1 MAFQISPGVEVKEK
15 DLTTI
20 VPAVSTTIAGF
31 AGHFVWG
38 PVNQRVTIDSENNLK
53 SLFGEP
59 TDSNYEDWFTASNYL
74 GYGNNLQVVR
84 VTDTDG
90 STALNAGVSVGTFV
104 ANSDTYHTAIANTG
118 DKWIARY
125 AGAKGNS
132 LQVVWNDGGDGL
144 TWDYT
149 IGSTGASGSFGAG
162 ETLAQGTVAG
172 GSLGSATFVGTVVSE
187 SGGVIDINTISGTP
201 TNSAL
206 MYSVTTAG
214 AGGTYAYDGTTL
226 ATADGITT
234 SYAVSSSNYK
244 LWKYAGNF
252 STNMP
257 ETSQWCEDLTGSTN
271 ANDLVNIAVIDKD
284 GDFTGTKGT
293 VLEAFNGVSKASN
306 AKKYNGESNY
316 YRDII
321 NTASKYIWWGE
332 HPTTGAG
339 SVNTNVTGGS
349 AWGTEVTASGI
360 TFAVLNAA
368 GTTSGY
374 DKQLTGG
381 TGENSGTV
389 TATGASAGYGLFSD
403 SETVDMSLLLGG
415 QADVTLA
422 GELVDLCDSRKD
434 CVVFISPEK
443 ADVIANDTGL
453 EEATAET
460 AVLDYRNTQLN
471 KSSSYAFLDS
481 GWKYM
486 YDRYNDK
493 YRWVPL
499 NGDIAGLAVRSDQQT
514 ETWFSPAG
522 FNRGQIRG
530 VVKLSWNPRK
540 AHRDN
545 LYIDQVNPVVSF
557 PGEGTVLWGD
567 KTLQAKP
574 SAFDR
579 LNVRRLFIVL
589 EKAIATAAKY
599 QLFEQN
605 DAFTRTH
612 FKSMIEPFLRDV
624 QSRRGIID
632 FKVVCDDSN
641 NTGEVVD
648 RNEFVADIYIK
659 PTRSI
664 NFITLNFIATRTG
677 VDFSEVGA

>member
-31 AGHFVWG
+31 AGHFMWG
-38 PVNQRVTIDSENNLK
+38 PVEQRVTIDSENNLK
-53 SLFGEP
+53 SLYGEP
-59 TDSNYEDWFTASNYL
+59 TDANYEDWFTAANYL

-84 VTDTDG
+84 VTDDG
-90 STALNAGVSVGTFV
+90 TTGQNAGISGSSGSFV
-104 ANSDTYHTAIANTG
+104 KNSDHYFQGIAGTG
-118 DKWIARY
+118 DTWIARY
-125 AGAKGNS
+125 PGTRGNS
-132 LQVVWNDGGDGL
+132 LKVVWHDGGA
-144 TWDYT
+144 
-149 IGSTGASGSFGAG
+149 STG
-162 ETLAQGTVAG
+162 V
-172 GSLGSATFVGTVVSE
+172 SL
-187 SGGVIDINTISGTP
+187 D
-201 TNSAL
+201 
-206 MYSVTTAG
+206 
-214 AGGTYAYDGTTL
+214 
-226 ATADGITT
+226 
-234 SYAVSSSNYK
+234 NYK
-244 LWKYAGNF
+244 DWTYQANF
-252 STNMP
+252 ATNMP
-257 ETSQWCEDLTGSTN
+257 YTSQWFEDLTGSTLGY
-271 ANDLVNIAVIDKD
+271 DGVNVAVIDED
-284 GDFTGTKGT
+284 GEFTGTKGT
-293 VLEAFNGVSKASN
+293 VLETFNGLSKASN
-306 AKKYNGESNY
+306 SKKYNGESNY
-316 YRDII
+316 YVNVI
-321 NTASKYIWWGE
+321 NDSSKYIWWGE
-332 HPTTGAG
+332 HGATGTGANKVTVG
-339 SVNTNVTGGS
+339 SV
-349 AWGTEVTASGI
+349 AWGDAVTISGG
-360 TFAVLNAA
+360 TFGTLHG
-368 GTTSGY
+368 GTTSNDGY
-374 DKQLTGG
+374 GASLVDGA
-381 TGENSGTV
+381 GETSGTI
-389 TATGASAGYGLFSD
+389 TTGSSAGYGLFSD
-403 SETVDMSLLLGG
+403 PETVDMSLILAG
-415 QADVTLA
+415 QAGNTLA
-422 GELVDLCDSRKD
+422 GELIDLCDSRKD
-434 CVVFISPEK
+434 CVVFLSPQRT
-443 ADVIANDTGL
+443 DVLTANDTGEL
-453 EEATAET
+453 ESTAET
-460 AVLDYRNTQLN
+460 AVLTYRNTTLN
-471 KSSSYAFLDS
+471 KSSSYAFMDS

-486 YDRYNDK
+486 YDRYSDV

-530 VVKLSWNPRK
+530 VIKLAWNPRK

-545 LYIDQVNPVVSF
+545 LYKDQVNPVVSF

-567 KTLQAKP
+567 KTMQAKP

-612 FKSMIEPFLRDV
+612 FKSMIEPFLRDI

-641 NTGEVVD
+641 NTGEIVD